1 MKERD
6 IEAHA
11 REAIE
16 RAGGRMFK
24 WVSPGHRGVPD
35 DIVFWPGG
43 HVHLIELKSP
53 GESPD
58 AQQEYMHKLLRS
70 LGAVVLV
77 FDSIRAVDSYVK
89 KAAG

>member
-1 MKERD
+1 MRERD

-43 HVHLIELKSP
+43 HVHLIEFKAP
-53 GESPD
+53 GLVPD
-58 AQQEYMHKLLRS
+58 AQQQYMHKLLRS
-70 LGAVVLV
+70 LGARIMVLSSMADV
-77 FDSIRAVDSYVK
+77 ESYVK